1 MNTNRIFSF
10 LIKLIVCLVALSMIV
25 SAVFLLLDR
34 PSDSGIPTS
43 PTAQAPATETVA
55 SSTELPAPTSQP
67 ETQPI
72 PQQTT
77 SATETVA
84 PTVTAAPTTVPETTA
99 PTEAS
104 VSHSELYVEGLDV
117 EDVITYF
124 NEVCLDAEFVND
136 GDPSLLQKWTTPICY
151 IINGDPTQED
161 LATLES
167 ITGWLNTVEGF
178 PGIRET
184 TIDAE
189 ANLHIYFCGESQ
201 MINILGDDFYGC
213 DGGVTFWYMDNEIY
227 NANVC
232 YRTDIDQYVR
242 NSVILEEIFNGLG
255 PVQDTNLREDS
266 IAYSGYSTPQ
276 ELTAVDELILRL
288 LYHPRLSC
296 GMNTEECEAVI
307 RQLYY

>member
-43 PTAQAPATETVA
+43 PTAQAPATKTVA
-55 SSTELPAPTSQP
+55 SATEPPAPTSQS
-67 ETQPI
+67 ETHPI

-77 SATETVA
+77 SAMETVA
-84 PTVTAAPTTVPETTA
+84 PSETAAPTTVPETTV

-104 VSHSELYVEGLDV
+104 VSHSDLYIEGLDV

-136 GDPSLLQKWTTPICY
+136 GDPSLLQKWTVPICY
-151 IINGDPTQED
+151 IINGDPTPED
-161 LATLES
+161 LDTLES

-178 PGIRET
+178 PGIQET

-189 ANLHIYFCGESQ
+189 ANLHIYFCDEEQ
-201 MINILGDDFYGC
+201 MINILGNDFYGC
-213 DGGVTFWYMDNEIY
+213 DGGVTFWYLDNEIY
-227 NANVC
+227 NANIC

-255 PVQDTNLREDS
+255 PVQDTDLRDDS

-288 LYHPRLSC
+288 LYHPDIKP
-296 GMNTEECEAVI
+296 GMNQAECEQVI
-307 RQLYY
+307 RSLYQ